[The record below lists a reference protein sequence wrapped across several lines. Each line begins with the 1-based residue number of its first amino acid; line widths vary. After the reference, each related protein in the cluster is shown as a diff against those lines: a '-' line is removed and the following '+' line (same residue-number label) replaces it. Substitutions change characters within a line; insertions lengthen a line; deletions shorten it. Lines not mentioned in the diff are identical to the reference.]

1 VASPDIDHA
10 WHLYVI
16 RVDPAQLR
24 IDRDQVIALLKDRNI
39 GVAVHFIP
47 LHLHPYYRDT
57 YGYAADDFPNASA
70 AFQRIISLPIYPRL
84 SDADIEDVVTSVN
97 AIVREYRR

>member
-1 VASPDIDHA
+1 
-10 WHLYVI
+10 VI

-84 SDADIEDVVTSVN
+84 SDADIEDVVTTVN